1 MLTWVLLVLILYYAG
16 TFMPSMFL
24 IPRIGLGPYMGAR
37 DSDGDPGV
45 VQGRA
50 ERAHR
55 NFRENLTPFV
65 GLALLAMIVPDAD
78 MGRAVL
84 GAQVFFLARLA
95 YLPLYLLAVPW
106 VRSGAYILGFVG
118 QLMMGLAL
126 I

>member
-1 MLTWVLLVLILYYAG
+1 MLTWILLVLILYYAG
-16 TFMPSMFL
+16 NFMPAMFL
-24 IPRIGLGPYMGAR
+24 IPRIGLGSFMRAR
-37 DSDGDPGV
+37 DSDGDPSV

-50 ERAHR
+50 DRAHR

-84 GAQVFFLARLA
+84 GAQVFFFARLA
-95 YLPLYLLAVPW
+95 YLPLYLLAVPG
-106 VRSGAYILGFVG
+106 VRSGAYILGFIG
-118 QLMMGLAL
+118 QVMIGLAL